1 MSRDDA
7 TRPPVTA
14 CGQVREALSATYD
27 GEVAPL
33 ASQAV
38 DRHLAIC
45 PTCHRFQAD
54 LGPDARRLRLTGAAV
69 PDLTDTIVTAVVEER
84 LLAPDRRH
92 HELRLLVALAGVVQ
106 LAIAVP
112 ALFGLVA
119 GEQHLLREA
128 GALQLAVG
136 VGFLFAAWQ
145 PRRAVGVLPVAVV
158 VVVATALGAAYD
170 IATGAATVVGEL
182 SHLAE
187 VVGLLALWA
196 LSRRGDRLVGGG
208 PAARTGGR
216 GVRLRPA
223 GSPSPA
229 GAS

>member
-7 TRPPVTA
+7 TRTGEPS
-14 CGQVREALSATYD
+14 CRSVREALSAAYD
-27 GEVAPL
+27 AETSLL
-33 ASQAV
+33 ATATV
-38 DRHLAIC
+38 DRHLGGC
-45 PTCHRFQAD
+45 PACRRFEAA
-54 LGPDARRLRLTGAAV
+54 LGPDARRLRLSGAAV
-69 PDLTDTIVTAVVEER
+69 PDLTDAIVTAVAEER

-92 HELRLLVALAGVVQ
+92 RDLRVLVAVAGLVQ

-119 GEQHLLREA
+119 GEQHLLRET

-136 VGFLFAAWQ
+136 VGLVFAAWQ
-145 PRRAVGVLPVAVV
+145 PRRAAGVLPVATV

-170 IATGAATVVGEL
+170 VAAGVATVVGEL

-196 LSRRGDRLVGGG
+196 LSRRSDRPVGGG
-208 PAARTGGR
+208 PTDRVGR
-216 GVRLRPA
+216 RGTRLRP
-223 GSPSPA
+223 GGTPSPA
-229 GAS
+229 GAT